1 MEFKQKL
8 LEYQEIIN
16 KELEKNIIKQDCLEK
31 TLNSSV
37 EYSLLAGGK
46 SLNSSVEYSLLAG
59 GKRLRPIL
67 ILASYELF
75 KNDVEKCM
83 PYAVALE
90 MVHNF
95 SLIHDD
101 LPGIDNDDFR
111 HGKLTN
117 HKQFNEATAILAG
130 DKLLNNSYKIISEDL
145 LKTASEQELKIKMKI
160 FNEFSVAIDK
170 MIIGEY
176 VDTEYEGK
184 EITAED
190 LDFIHENK
198 TGAFLILSV
207 RIGAMLAN
215 ASDKDLEKLT
225 NYAKKIGLAF
235 QVKDDILS
243 EEGNEKILG
252 KPVGLK
258 IKMKIFNE
266 FSVAID
272 KMIIGE
278 YVDTEYEGK
287 EITAE
292 DLDFIHENKTGA
304 FLILSVRI
312 GAMLANSSDKDLE
325 KLTNYAK
332 KIGLA
337 FQVKD
342 DILSE
347 EGNEKI
353 LGKPVG
359 NDKKLKKCTY
369 VSKYGLD
376 KAKEILNQIIEDSI
390 KEIAEY
396 GEKATFLIELSR
408 YIANRNK

>member
-31 TLNSSV
+31 T
-37 EYSLLAGGK
+37 
-46 SLNSSVEYSLLAG
+46 LNSSVEYSLLAG

-145 LKTASEQELKIKMKI
+145 LKTASEQELKTKMKI

-184 EITAED
+184 EITAKD
-190 LDFIHENK
+190 LEFIHENK

-252 KPVGLK
+252 KPVG
-258 IKMKIFNE
+258 
-266 FSVAID
+266 
-272 KMIIGE
+272 
-278 YVDTEYEGK
+278 
-287 EITAE
+287 
-292 DLDFIHENKTGA
+292 
-304 FLILSVRI
+304 
-312 GAMLANSSDKDLE
+312 
-325 KLTNYAK
+325 
-332 KIGLA
+332 
-337 FQVKD
+337 
-342 DILSE
+342 
-347 EGNEKI
+347 
-353 LGKPVG
+353 

-369 VSKYGLD
+369 VSKYGLN

-390 KEIAEY
+390 NEINEY
-396 GEKATFLIELSR
+396 GERAEFLIELSK
-408 YIANRNK
+408 YIANRDK

>member
-31 TLNSSV
+31 T
-37 EYSLLAGGK
+37 
-46 SLNSSVEYSLLAG
+46 LNSSVEYSLLAG

-90 MVHNF
+90 MVHKF

-215 ASDKDLEKLT
+215 
-225 NYAKKIGLAF
+225 
-235 QVKDDILS
+235 
-243 EEGNEKILG
+243 
-252 KPVGLK
+252 
-258 IKMKIFNE
+258 
-266 FSVAID
+266 
-272 KMIIGE
+272 
-278 YVDTEYEGK
+278 
-287 EITAE
+287 
-292 DLDFIHENKTGA
+292 
-304 FLILSVRI
+304 
-312 GAMLANSSDKDLE
+312 SSDKDLE

-369 VSKYGLD
+369 VSKYGLE

>member
-31 TLNSSV
+31 T
-37 EYSLLAGGK
+37 
-46 SLNSSVEYSLLAG
+46 LNSSVEYSLLAG

-117 HKQFNEATAILAG
+117 HKQLNEATAILAG

-145 LKTASEQELKIKMKI
+145 LKTASEQE
-160 FNEFSVAIDK
+160 
-170 MIIGEY
+170 
-176 VDTEYEGK
+176 
-184 EITAED
+184 
-190 LDFIHENK
+190 
-198 TGAFLILSV
+198 
-207 RIGAMLAN
+207 
-215 ASDKDLEKLT
+215 
-225 NYAKKIGLAF
+225 
-235 QVKDDILS
+235 
-243 EEGNEKILG
+243 
-252 KPVGLK
+252 LK

-369 VSKYGLD
+369 VSKYGLE

>member
-46 SLNSSVEYSLLAG
+46 
-59 GKRLRPIL
+59 RLRPIL

-75 KNDVEKCM
+75 KNDIEKCM

-117 HKQFNEATAILAG
+117 HKKFNEATAILAG

-145 LKTASEQELKIKMKI
+145 LKTVSEQELKTKMKI

-190 LDFIHENK
+190 LDFIHKNK

-252 KPVGLK
+252 KPVG
-258 IKMKIFNE
+258 
-266 FSVAID
+266 
-272 KMIIGE
+272 
-278 YVDTEYEGK
+278 
-287 EITAE
+287 
-292 DLDFIHENKTGA
+292 
-304 FLILSVRI
+304 
-312 GAMLANSSDKDLE
+312 
-325 KLTNYAK
+325 
-332 KIGLA
+332 
-337 FQVKD
+337 
-342 DILSE
+342 
-347 EGNEKI
+347 
-353 LGKPVG
+353 

-369 VSKYGLD
+369 VSKYGLN

-390 KEIAEY
+390 NEITEY
-396 GEKATFLIELSR
+396 GERADFLIELSK
-408 YIANRNK
+408 YIANRDK

>member
-8 LEYQEIIN
+8 LEYQAIIN

-31 TLNSSV
+31 T
-37 EYSLLAGGK
+37 
-46 SLNSSVEYSLLAG
+46 LNSSVEYSLLAG

-215 ASDKDLEKLT
+215 
-225 NYAKKIGLAF
+225 
-235 QVKDDILS
+235 
-243 EEGNEKILG
+243 
-252 KPVGLK
+252 
-258 IKMKIFNE
+258 
-266 FSVAID
+266 
-272 KMIIGE
+272 
-278 YVDTEYEGK
+278 
-287 EITAE
+287 
-292 DLDFIHENKTGA
+292 
-304 FLILSVRI
+304 
-312 GAMLANSSDKDLE
+312 SSDKDLE

-369 VSKYGLD
+369 VSKYGLE

-396 GEKATFLIELSR
+396 GEKAIFLIELSR

>member
-31 TLNSSV
+31 T
-37 EYSLLAGGK
+37 
-46 SLNSSVEYSLLAG
+46 LNSSVEYSLLAG

-215 ASDKDLEKLT
+215 
-225 NYAKKIGLAF
+225 
-235 QVKDDILS
+235 
-243 EEGNEKILG
+243 
-252 KPVGLK
+252 
-258 IKMKIFNE
+258 
-266 FSVAID
+266 
-272 KMIIGE
+272 
-278 YVDTEYEGK
+278 
-287 EITAE
+287 
-292 DLDFIHENKTGA
+292 
-304 FLILSVRI
+304 
-312 GAMLANSSDKDLE
+312 SSDKDLE

-369 VSKYGLD
+369 VSKYGLN

-390 KEIAEY
+390 NEITEY
-396 GEKATFLIELSR
+396 GERAEFLIELSK
-408 YIANRNK
+408 YIANRDK

>member
-31 TLNSSV
+31 T
-37 EYSLLAGGK
+37 
-46 SLNSSVEYSLLAG
+46 LNSSVEYSLLAG

-145 LKTASEQELKIKMKI
+145 LKTASEQKLKTKMKI

-184 EITAED
+184 EITAKD
-190 LDFIHENK
+190 LEFIHENK

-252 KPVGLK
+252 KPVG
-258 IKMKIFNE
+258 
-266 FSVAID
+266 
-272 KMIIGE
+272 
-278 YVDTEYEGK
+278 
-287 EITAE
+287 
-292 DLDFIHENKTGA
+292 
-304 FLILSVRI
+304 
-312 GAMLANSSDKDLE
+312 
-325 KLTNYAK
+325 
-332 KIGLA
+332 
-337 FQVKD
+337 
-342 DILSE
+342 
-347 EGNEKI
+347 
-353 LGKPVG
+353 

-369 VSKYGLD
+369 VSKYGLNR
-376 KAKEILNQIIEDSI
+376 AKEILNQIIEDSI

-396 GEKATFLIELSR
+396 GEKADFLIELSK

>member
-8 LEYQEIIN
+8 LKYQEIIN

-31 TLNSSV
+31 T
-37 EYSLLAGGK
+37 
-46 SLNSSVEYSLLAG
+46 LNSSVEYSLLAG

-215 ASDKDLEKLT
+215 
-225 NYAKKIGLAF
+225 
-235 QVKDDILS
+235 
-243 EEGNEKILG
+243 
-252 KPVGLK
+252 
-258 IKMKIFNE
+258 
-266 FSVAID
+266 
-272 KMIIGE
+272 
-278 YVDTEYEGK
+278 
-287 EITAE
+287 
-292 DLDFIHENKTGA
+292 
-304 FLILSVRI
+304 
-312 GAMLANSSDKDLE
+312 SSDKDLE

-359 NDKKLKKCTY
+359 NDRKLKKCTY
-369 VSKYGLD
+369 VSKYGLE

>member
-1 MEFKQKL
+1 MEFKQQL
-8 LEYQEIIN
+8 LKYQKILN
-16 KELEKNIIKQDCLEK
+16 KELEKNVIKRECLEK
-31 TLNSSV
+31 T
-37 EYSLLAGGK
+37 
-46 SLNSSVEYSLLAG
+46 LNSSVEYSLLAG

-75 KNDVEKCM
+75 KNDIEKCM

-90 MVHNF
+90 MVHNS

-111 HGKLTN
+111 HGKPTN

-145 LKTASEQELKIKMKI
+145 LKTESEQELRTKMKI
-160 FNEFSVAIDK
+160 FNEFSIAIDK

-184 EITAED
+184 EIKAEE
-190 LDFIHENK
+190 LNFIHENK
-198 TGAFLILSV
+198 TGAFLVLSV

-215 ASDKDLEKLT
+215 ASNKDLEILT

-243 EEGNEKILG
+243 EEGNE
-252 KPVGLK
+252 
-258 IKMKIFNE
+258 E
-266 FSVAID
+266 
-272 KMIIGE
+272 
-278 YVDTEYEGK
+278 
-287 EITAE
+287 
-292 DLDFIHENKTGA
+292 
-304 FLILSVRI
+304 
-312 GAMLANSSDKDLE
+312 
-325 KLTNYAK
+325 
-332 KIGLA
+332 
-337 FQVKD
+337 
-342 DILSE
+342 
-347 EGNEKI
+347 I

-376 KAKEILNQIIEDSI
+376 RAKEMLNQIIEDSI
-390 KEIAEY
+390 NEIAEY
-396 GEKATFLIELSR
+396 GEKADFLIELSK